1 MLRGLPAIAEETLAR
16 RVHAGHP
23 RDGGTNGGFAYR
35 ATGRPLPIRGM
46 ARTRGPSRAA
56 LPCPTARDSRS

>member
-1 MLRGLPAIAEETLAR
+1 MLRGLTAIAEETLPR

-35 ATGRPLPIRGM
+35 TTGRPFPIRGM
-46 ARTRGPSRAA
+46 AMTREARTCLLIRR
-56 LPCPTARDSRS
+56 PT